1 MVIQYTTF
9 QYQLIN
15 PTASAMGLF
24 YFDSAEFIRW
34 PLTLGTPE
42 GQLEQ
47 PQATG
52 TEPQTLLGT
61 VFPLQGGAREGLFCR
76 VRVCFCRVRIC

>member
-1 MVIQYTTF
+1 MGSSY
-9 QYQLIN
+9 L
-15 PTASAMGLF
+15 SA
-24 YFDSAEFIRW
+24 AEFIRW
-34 PLTLGTPE
+34 PRSLGTPE

-61 VFPLQGGAREGLFCR
+61 VFPLQGGAREGLFGR
-76 VRVCFCRVRIC
+76 IVRLLQRAEECCEGLKHGWLL